1 MRIEGKDYRTIWFED
16 NVVKIIDQT
25 KLPHQFI
32 IKDLKTIKDA
42 INAIKIMEVRG
53 APLIGATAAYGLV
66 LAIIENNDQSFLKK
80 SADELIS
87 SRPTAINLRWAVD
100 RMMNKLSGLNSDK
113 ILEIALNEAKD
124 ICEEDIKFCENIG
137 LNGLK
142 IIEEIYNK
150 KKDTVNIL
158 THCNAGWLATI
169 NWGTATSP
177 IYHAH
182 KKGIPVHVWA
192 DETRPR
198 NQGAN
203 LTSYELNEEGIKN
216 TIIADNTGGILMQR
230 GEVDMCIVGTD
241 RTLANGDVCNK
252 VGTYLKAL
260 AAHDNKI
267 PFYVALPSSTIDW
280 NIKDHKDIPID
291 DTKIWAQ
298 RLSYVGE
305 LGYEL
310 YVEVKDAKKIYELI
324 IEKGKDHNLSNCGM
338 HAMDIMRMESGFL
351 HWGHDIS
358 PEENQYQAGLSFTI
372 SNKKNVD
379 FIGKSALEKI
389 DKEKIKTRFA
399 KFTLK
404 DSKPGEPLLLHDE
417 PIYLEDKII
426 GRSTSG
432 NYSFNFKKNL
442 TFGYINNDFSNEE
455 LQNKNLFIEVEKKK
469 YPIEISNKPLK
480 QTNFKNN

>member
-1 MRIEGKDYRTIWFED
+1 MKIEGKEYRTIWFEK

-32 IKDLKTIKDA
+32 IKDLKTVKDA
-42 INAIKIMEVRG
+42 INAIKVMEVRG

-66 LAIIENNDQSFLKK
+66 LAIIENNDQSFLKT
-80 SADELIS
+80 SADNLIN
-87 SRPTAINLRWAVD
+87 SRPTAINLKWAVD
-100 RMMNKLSGLNSDK
+100 RMMNKLSGVNSDK
-113 ILEIALNEAKD
+113 ILEIALKEAKE
-124 ICEEDIKFCENIG
+124 ICEEDVKFCENIG

-203 LTSYELNEEGIKN
+203 LTSYELNEEKIPN

-230 GEVDMCIVGTD
+230 GQVDMCIVGTD

-252 VGTYLKAL
+252 IGTYLKAL
-260 AAHDNKI
+260 AAKDNNV

-280 NIKDHKDIPID
+280 NIKDYKDIPIEE
-291 DTKIWAQ
+291 
-298 RLSYVGE
+298 RNPEELSHIEGLDE
-305 LGYEL
+305 NGN
-310 YVEVKDAKKIYELI
+310 
-324 IEKGKDHNLSNCGM
+324 IEKIQIYPNKSKAMNL
-338 HAMDIMRMESGFL
+338 AFDIT
-351 HWGHDIS
+351 
-358 PEENQYQAGLSFTI
+358 PAKYVTGLIT
-372 SNKKNVD
+372 
-379 FIGKSALEKI
+379 EKGI
-389 DKEKIKTRFA
+389 CEA
-399 KFTLK
+399 S
-404 DSKPGEPLLLHDE
+404 SKGL
-417 PIYLEDKII
+417 
-426 GRSTSG
+426 
-432 NYSFNFKKNL
+432 
-442 TFGYINNDFSNEE
+442 
-455 LQNKNLFIEVEKKK
+455 KNLF
-469 YPIEISNKPLK
+469 NR
-480 QTNFKNN
+480 

>member
-1 MRIEGKDYRTIWFED
+1 MKIEGKEYRTIWIEN

-32 IKDLKTIKDA
+32 IKDLKTVKDA
-42 INAIKIMEVRG
+42 INAIKTMEVRG

-66 LAIIENNDQSFLKK
+66 LAIIENNDQSFLKE
-80 SADELIS
+80 SAENLVN
-87 SRPTAINLRWAVD
+87 SRPTAINLKWAVD
-100 RMMNKLSGLNSDK
+100 RMINKLSGVNSDK
-113 ILEIALNEAKD
+113 ILEIALKEAKE
-124 ICEEDIKFCENIG
+124 ICEEDVKFCENIG

-203 LTSYELNEEGIKN
+203 LTSYELNEENVPN

-230 GEVDMCIVGTD
+230 GRVDMCIVGTD

-252 VGTYLKAL
+252 IGTYLKAL
-260 AAHDNKI
+260 AAKDNNV

-280 NIKDHKDIPID
+280 DIKNYKDIPIEE
-291 DTKIWAQ
+291 
-298 RLSYVGE
+298 RNSEELSHIEGLDENGNV
-305 LGYEL
+305 
-310 YVEVKDAKKIYELI
+310 KKIQIYPKKSKTMNLAFDITPAKYVTGLI
-324 IEKGKDHNLSNCGM
+324 TEKGICEASK
-338 HAMDIMRMESGFL
+338 E
-351 HWGHDIS
+351 
-358 PEENQYQAGLSFTI
+358 GL
-372 SNKKNVD
+372 KK
-379 FIGKSALEKI
+379 L
-389 DKEKIKTRFA
+389 
-399 KFTLK
+399 
-404 DSKPGEPLLLHDE
+404 
-417 PIYLEDKII
+417 
-426 GRSTSG
+426 
-432 NYSFNFKKNL
+432 FK
-442 TFGYINNDFSNEE
+442 
-455 LQNKNLFIEVEKKK
+455 
-469 YPIEISNKPLK
+469 
-480 QTNFKNN
+480 